1 MKKLSI
7 IIVTYKSEH
16 DIYDCL
22 ASVRRYSDLPKD
34 QLEIIIV
41 DNSSECEPMFTHLKQ
56 LYGSDIVL
64 IHNTHNG
71 GYGQGNNV
79 GIRIATA
86 PVILIM
92 NPDVRMM
99 EPVFQTAINAFDADS
114 RLCMYGM
121 SQMLSSSIKSQNS
134 FIPTDRCNGYVM
146 TLLNGLCSRL
156 GVYLPRLMYLSGS
169 CFFVRKSMFET
180 IGLFDEN
187 NFMYGEEAD
196 IHYRFGKRYGYH
208 ITFNPSLHYIHLT
221 MEREVTLDY
230 LKKTLDVA
238 CRINEKNGYARRNTI
253 RNRMQSNRVKLIR
266 EWWREKF
273 NNHNR
278 KMFNVYRDYD
288 NYLHQLLLE
297 QR

>member
-1 MKKLSI
+1 
-7 IIVTYKSEH
+7 
-16 DIYDCL
+16 
-22 ASVRRYSDLPKD
+22 
-34 QLEIIIV
+34 
-41 DNSSECEPMFTHLKQ
+41 
-56 LYGSDIVL
+56 
-64 IHNTHNG
+64 
-71 GYGQGNNV
+71 
-79 GIRIATA
+79 
-86 PVILIM
+86 
-92 NPDVRMM
+92 
-99 EPVFQTAINAFDADS
+99 
-114 RLCMYGM
+114 
-121 SQMLSSSIKSQNS
+121 
-134 FIPTDRCNGYVM
+134 
-146 TLLNGLCSRL
+146 
-156 GVYLPRLMYLSGS
+156 
-169 CFFVRKSMFET
+169 MFET